1 MELLGFI
8 VGIAVLLAMGWGC
21 WESSVM
27 LSERNYLRK
36 ITGQYYDFDIDD
48 KLKEMGITRAEA
60 LKDKDLFL

>member
-1 MELLGFI
+1 
-8 VGIAVLLAMGWGC
+8 MGWGC

-60 LKDKDLFL
+60 LKDKDLWL